1 MSYEDHVTSA
11 ERMQL
16 RFVIFSFR
24 DQGRPNKTKKAR
36 TLTETGTV
44 KQKRPKRQVSNQY
57 NLKGLHGQSDKKK
70 VAVQVGDGRKH
81 NGKTSTSAIEM
92 NK

>member
-1 MSYEDHVTSA
+1 MSYEDHVTSE
-11 ERMQL
+11 ERIQL

-24 DQGRPNKTKKAR
+24 DQGRPNKTKKAK
-36 TLTETGTV
+36 TLTEAGTV

-70 VAVQVGDGRKH
+70 VAV
-81 NGKTSTSAIEM
+81 
-92 NK
+92 